1 MKELDKKEKR
11 IFLTSGVA
19 LFLIICFAVL
29 FFSSLVGIKK
39 YSRQI
44 LLKKSEYKQ
53 MLKLSSQFQQI
64 KGQKITSLNSP
75 PLTYLENKIKLLN
88 LGENLV
94 SIRPLSENEN
104 EIEAKFE
111 NLSGNQITKLL
122 YEIQKLPFAEKQISL
137 KDYEN
142 DNLWTLK
149 IIVSEIK

>member
-1 MKELDKKEKR
+1 MKELGEKEKR
-11 IFLTSGVA
+11 ILLIGGMV
-19 LFLIICFAVL
+19 LFLIICFVVL

-39 YSRQI
+39 YSHQI

-94 SIRPLSENEN
+94 SIRPLSENE
-104 EIEAKFE
+104 IEAKFE
-111 NLSGNQITKLL
+111 SLSGNQITKLL
-122 YEIQKLPFAEKQISL
+122 YEIQKLPFTEKQISL

-149 IIVSEIK
+149 IVVSEIK